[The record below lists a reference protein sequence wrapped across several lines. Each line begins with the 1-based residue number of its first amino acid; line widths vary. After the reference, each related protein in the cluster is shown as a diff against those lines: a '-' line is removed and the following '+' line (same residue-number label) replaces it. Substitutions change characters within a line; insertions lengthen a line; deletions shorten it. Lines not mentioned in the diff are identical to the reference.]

1 MLVIQEFNTNDKVKV
16 IDTLISKGIK
26 FKLGYGSYQSSMR
39 NVLVTYSQM
48 NESDLL
54 INALEMSRLVQ
65 YPVLLVNDRNVAT
78 LINVLDKEPT
88 YHVSGVLCQVSC
100 TRACSY
106 ACSLLFD
113 GLLFTL
119 SPIGDNE

>member
-1 MLVIQEFNTNDKVKV
+1 MLVIQEFNTKDKVKV

-54 INALEMSRLVQ
+54 INALEMSRLVH
-65 YPVLLVNDRNVAT
+65 YPVLLVNDSNVAT
-78 LINVLDKEPT
+78 LINVLDKEPV
-88 YHVSGVLCQVSC
+88 YKVLGVLKQVTGVQAC
-100 TRACSY
+100 ACACSM
-106 ACSLLFD
+106 LFD
-113 GLLFTL
+113 GLCFIT
-119 SPIGDNE
+119 N

>member
-1 MLVIQEFNTNDKVKV
+1 MLVIQELNTDSKVKV

-26 FKLGYGSYQSSMR
+26 FRLGYGSYQSSMR

-54 INALEMSRLVQ
+54 VNALEMSRLVQ
-65 YPVLLVNDRNVAT
+65 YPVLLVNDSNVAI

-88 YHVSGVLCQVSC
+88 YHVSGVLRQVSC

-106 ACSLLFD
+106 ACSMLFD
-113 GLLFTL
+113 GLCFTT
-119 SPIGDNE
+119 N